1 MTTYFFDGTK
11 NGLLTCIFE
20 SFYEKRIPDDITT
33 ECVQCGLLD
42 EIVTIKTDSEKA
54 ERVYKCLKNCKTKYL
69 VADFNLTFR
78 SGEKK
83 RFKVLFDY
91 LNVAISNKN
100 IDVSKAFALPEIQ
113 AFTDLKNRIYTE
125 THRFKGF
132 LRFMETEKGF
142 YYACYEPDNDITEL
156 LVPHFTARLQSP
168 FIIHDIKRNILAL
181 CDGKRY
187 KILNGGDNGVTVF
200 MSESEEIFLDLWQQY
215 YKSINIEERKNLR
228 QMRNYMPERYWKNL
242 SEKQEKTEDF

>member
-20 SFYEKRIPDDITT
+20 SFYDRRIPDDVTT

-42 EIVTIKTDSEKA
+42 EIVTIKTDNEKA

-69 VADFNLTFR
+69 VPDFNLTFR
-78 SGEKK
+78 SGEKN

>member
-20 SFYEKRIPDDITT
+20 SFYEKRIPDDVTT

-42 EIVTIKTDSEKA
+42 EIVTIKTDNEKA

-69 VADFNLTFR
+69 VSDFNLTFR

-187 KILNGGDNGVTVF
+187 KILDGGDNGVTVF

>member
-20 SFYEKRIPDDITT
+20 SFYDRRIPDDVTI
-33 ECVQCGLLD
+33 EFVQCGLLD
-42 EIVTIKTDSEKA
+42 EIVTIKTDNEKA

-69 VADFNLTFR
+69 VSDFNLTFR
-78 SGEKK
+78 SGEKS

-91 LNVAISNKN
+91 LNIAISNKN

-113 AFTDLKNRIYTE
+113 AFTDLKNRIYIE

-200 MSESEEIFLDLWQQY
+200 MSESEEIFLDLWQKY
-215 YKSINIEERKNLR
+215 YKSINIEERKNIR

>member
-1 MTTYFFDGTK
+1 MTYFCDETK
-11 NGLLTCIFE
+11 DGLLTCIFE
-20 SFYEKRIPDDITT
+20 SFYEKRIPDDVTT

-42 EIVTIKTDSEKA
+42 EIVTIKTDNEKA

-69 VADFNLTFR
+69 VSDFNLTFR

-132 LRFMETEKGF
+132 LRFKETERGF

-156 LVPHFTARLQSP
+156 LVSHFTARLQSP

>member
-1 MTTYFFDGTK
+1 MTTYFFDETK

-20 SFYEKRIPDDITT
+20 SFYEKRIPDDVTT

-42 EIVTIKTDSEKA
+42 EIVTIKTDNEKA

-69 VADFNLTFR
+69 VSDFNLTFR

-83 RFKVLFDY
+83 RFKVIFDY

>member
-20 SFYEKRIPDDITT
+20 SFYDRRIPDDVTT

-42 EIVTIKTDSEKA
+42 EIVTIKTDNEKA

-69 VADFNLTFR
+69 VSDFNLTFR
-78 SGEKK
+78 SGGKS
-83 RFKVLFDY
+83 RFKVLLDY

-100 IDVSKAFALPEIQ
+100 IDISKAFALPEIQ

>member
-20 SFYEKRIPDDITT
+20 SFYDRRIPDDVTS

-42 EIVTIKTDSEKA
+42 EIITIKTDNEKA
-54 ERVYKCLKNCKTKYL
+54 ERVYKCLKNCTTKYL
-69 VADFNLTFR
+69 VPDFNLTFR

>member
-20 SFYEKRIPDDITT
+20 SFYEKRIPDDVTT

-42 EIVTIKTDSEKA
+42 EIVTIKTDNEKA

-69 VADFNLTFR
+69 VSDFNLTFR

-142 YYACYEPDNDITEL
+142 YYACYEPDNNITEL

-187 KILNGGDNGVTVF
+187 KILDGGDNGVTVF
-200 MSESEEIFLDLWQQY
+200 MSESEENFLDLWQQY

>member
-20 SFYEKRIPDDITT
+20 SFYDRRIPDDVTT
-33 ECVQCGLLD
+33 ECVQYGLLD
-42 EIVTIKTDSEKA
+42 EIVTIKTDNEKA

-69 VADFNLTFR
+69 VSDFNLTFR
-78 SGEKK
+78 SGEKS